1 MALQAAIMQG
11 NQKKIDEFQSR
22 MSDWVARQGLIF
34 QLMHGG
40 SVQGASSALLGWF
53 AGIAFRVLILVLI
66 GGLILFGYLVRRPF
80 SENFNAD
87 LKIVVE
93 ESLDAGSVVLGPT
106 SRKNGYL
113 EITSL
118 DMVGGDDSF
127 FDRASIRNCKT
138 RMGLLAG
145 LVSKWR
151 GESIEIE
158 RLEMAIKSGSD
169 EPDGAGAFEAIFQQG
184 DDFSFERIEVADASL
199 SWGTESTDAILSRGI
214 EEADAS
220 LGRGYSEFTEG
231 RIENAKLSAQRNEDG
246 WRLTVTGGTFSQN
259 WLKGLRIDVL
269 ECWLTR
275 EGVQIVEGRMRSGN
289 GLVTLAAE
297 VRGPVTD
304 PQVTGSGQMK
314 NFPFGQSLNPEVEA
328 FVRGSLSG
336 SFTLGGSPY
345 SSSGIAITAEIVM
358 DSEDE
363 IVISDEIKL
372 LDAISL
378 VDRYRS
384 YKKVRFRSGSFNMET
399 DKNVAVFKDIR
410 LEAKDHMALEGEF
423 MARPPLQKEVDA
435 AIYLDEDGK
444 PATFRKAEDPGEEL
458 VRPPVSGDINLAEAA
473 RAARENSEND
483 AKIKAYF
490 ESEVLGLEMRQR
502 EEDVRAIYRLI
513 PFIQG
518 NLRLGL
524 HAKAFEQKRSQ
535 QLSEL
540 YPVEEASGLR
550 WLELRANHSLPSLG
564 AEMARNILFYLKK

>member
-1 MALQAAIMQG
+1 MQG

-53 AGIAFRVLILVLI
+53 AGIAFRVLVLVLI
-66 GGLILFGYLVRRPF
+66 GALILFAYFARRPF

-93 ESLDAGSVVLGPT
+93 ESLDAESVVLGPT

-127 FDRASIRNCKT
+127 FDSASIRNCKT

-145 LVSKWR
+145 VVNKWR

-169 EPDGAGAFEAIFQQG
+169 EPDGTGAFEAIFQEG
-184 DDFSFERIEVADASL
+184 DEFSFERIEVADASL
-199 SWGTESTDAILSRGI
+199 SWGI
-214 EEADAS
+214 EEVDAS
-220 LGRGYSEFTEG
+220 LIRGYSESTKG

-259 WLKGLRIDVL
+259 WLKGLSIEVL
-269 ECWLTR
+269 ECRLTR
-275 EGVQIVEGRMRSGN
+275 EGVQIVEGRMRSGS
-289 GLVTLAAE
+289 GAVTLVAE

-304 PQVTGSGQMK
+304 PQVTGSGEMK
-314 NFPFGQSLNPEVEA
+314 NLPFAQSLTHEVEA

-345 SSSGIAITAEIVM
+345 SSSGIAINAEIVM
-358 DSEDE
+358 DPNDE
-363 IVISDEIKL
+363 IVITDEIKL

-399 DKNVAVFKDIR
+399 GRNVAVFSGIR
-410 LEAKDHMALEGEF
+410 LEAKDHMVLEGEF
-423 MARPPLQKEVDA
+423 MARPPSQKEVDA
-435 AIYLDEDGK
+435 AIYVDEYGRSAPSRNAEDLDEELG
-444 PATFRKAEDPGEEL
+444 RSVGSGE
-458 VRPPVSGDINLAEAA
+458 INLAEAA
-473 RAARENSEND
+473 KAAREKSGND
-483 AKIKAYF
+483 EKIRTYF
-490 ESEVLGLEMRQR
+490 ESEMSGR
-502 EEDVRAIYRLI
+502 ELHRREQDVRAIYRRI

-524 HAKAFEQKRSQ
+524 HAKAFEEKRSQ

-550 WLELRANHSLPSLG
+550 WLELRSNESLPALG
-564 AEMARNILFYLKK
+564 EKTARNILFYLKR

>member
-1 MALQAAIMQG
+1 MQG

-66 GGLILFGYLVRRPF
+66 GALILLAYFARRPF

-118 DMVGGDDSF
+118 DVVGGDDSF

-145 LVSKWR
+145 VVNKWR

-184 DDFSFERIEVADASL
+184 DDFSFERVEVADASL
-199 SWGTESTDAILSRGI
+199 SWG
-214 EEADAS
+214 
-220 LGRGYSEFTEG
+220 YSELTAG
-231 RIENAKLSAQRNEDG
+231 RIENAKLSAQRNEGG

-259 WLKGLRIDVL
+259 WLKGLSIEVL
-269 ECWLTR
+269 ECRLTR
-275 EGVQIVEGRMRSGN
+275 EGVQIVEGRMRSGS
-289 GLVTLAAE
+289 GAVTLVAE

-304 PQVTGSGQMK
+304 PQVTGSGEMK
-314 NFPFGQSLNPEVEA
+314 NLPFAQSLTPEVEA

-345 SSSGIAITAEIVM
+345 SSSGIAINAEIVM
-358 DSEDE
+358 DSNDE
-363 IVISDEIKL
+363 IVITDEIKL

-399 DKNVAVFKDIR
+399 GKNVAVFSGIR
-410 LEAKDHMALEGEF
+410 LEAKDHMVLAGEF
-423 MARPPLQKEVDA
+423 MARPPSQKEVDA
-435 AIYLDEDGK
+435 AIYLDEYGRSA
-444 PATFRKAEDPGEEL
+444 PSRNAEDLDEEL
-458 VRPPVSGDINLAEAA
+458 GRSVGSGEINLAEAA
-473 RAARENSEND
+473 KAARKKSGND
-483 AKIKAYF
+483 EKIKTIF
-490 ESEVLGLEMRQR
+490 ESQVFGMEVRQR
-502 EEDVRAIYRLI
+502 EEDVRAIYRRI

-524 HAKAFEQKRSQ
+524 HAKAFEEKRSQ

-550 WLELRANHSLPSLG
+550 WLDLRSNESLPALG
-564 AEMARNILFYLKK
+564 EKMARNILFYLKK

>member
-1 MALQAAIMQG
+1 MQG

-66 GGLILFGYLVRRPF
+66 GALIILAYIVRRPF
-80 SENFNAD
+80 SENFSAD

-113 EITSL
+113 EISSL
-118 DMVGGDDSF
+118 DVVGGGDSF

-145 LVSKWR
+145 VVNKWR

-184 DDFSFERIEVADASL
+184 DDFSFERVEVADASL
-199 SWGTESTDAILSRGI
+199 SWG
-214 EEADAS
+214 
-220 LGRGYSEFTEG
+220 YSELTAG

-259 WLKGLRIDVL
+259 WLKGLSIEVL
-269 ECWLTR
+269 ECRLTR
-275 EGVQIVEGRMRSGN
+275 EGVQIVEGRMRSGS
-289 GLVTLAAE
+289 GAVTLVAE

-304 PQVTGSGQMK
+304 PQVTGSGEMK
-314 NFPFGQSLNPEVEA
+314 NLPFAQSLTPEVEA

-336 SFTLGGSPY
+336 SFNLGGSPY
-345 SSSGIAITAEIVM
+345 SSSGIAINAEIVM
-358 DSEDE
+358 DSNDE
-363 IVISDEIKL
+363 IVITDEIKL

-399 DKNVAVFKDIR
+399 GKNVAVFSGIR
-410 LEAKDHMALEGEF
+410 LEAKDHMVLAGEF
-423 MARPPLQKEVDA
+423 MARPPSQKEVDA
-435 AIYLDEDGK
+435 AIYLDEYGRS
-444 PATFRKAEDPGEEL
+444 PPSRNAEDLDEEL
-458 VRPPVSGDINLAEAA
+458 GRSVRSGEINLAEAA
-473 RAARENSEND
+473 KAAREKSAND
-483 AKIKAYF
+483 EKIKTIF
-490 ESEVLGLEMRQR
+490 ESQVFGMEVRQR
-502 EEDVRAIYRLI
+502 EEDVRAIYRRI

-524 HAKAFEQKRSQ
+524 HAKAFEEKRSQ

-550 WLELRANHSLPSLG
+550 WLELRSNESLPALG
-564 AEMARNILFYLKK
+564 EKMARNILFYLKK